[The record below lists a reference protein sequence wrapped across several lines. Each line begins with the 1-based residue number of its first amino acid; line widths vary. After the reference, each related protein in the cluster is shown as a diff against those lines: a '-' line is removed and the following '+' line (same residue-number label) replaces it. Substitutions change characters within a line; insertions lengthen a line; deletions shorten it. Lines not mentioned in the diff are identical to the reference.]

1 MVKILSRTEDR
12 KIQTLNY
19 LIELELNEYLEFAE
33 NIISNN
39 EYQRKR
45 VRSSMSIYSQLKE
58 DLKYGCIIPPI
69 VLAIDSK
76 DMPEEELNQSN
87 IKELLKKSLILD
99 GLQRTFTIIDAY
111 NELIKEGKDTSLF
124 LKGSLR
130 AEVYGGI
137 NRFGLLYRMLTLNTG
152 QTPMTLRHQIEILYS
167 NYDVNIPDIMLIKEV
182 EGRSPRN
189 IGEYRFQD
197 IIDGFV
203 SYLQS
208 SYLPMTRS
216 TILETI
222 KTLETISSEN
232 VEEDLFK
239 TFVQCYN
246 SLLNRMNSMTSED
259 DIKNMN
265 DLLSEDDSLLLNAES
280 VKTFLFAESI
290 FSLMSKPQVMTGFGA
305 GLSLLKQKNKISS
318 ISDISRLINSLEYGG
333 DYAYDWFLELNKNL
347 YIIKQNSSKIGN
359 SQRMYFSEFFR
370 LLFDESAGCF
380 LNLYETSNTAME
392 VYTNK
397 MGI

>member
-1 MVKILSRTEDR
+1 MVKILSQTEDR
-12 KIQTLNY
+12 KIQTSNY
-19 LIELELNEYLEFAE
+19 LIELELEEYLEFAE

-69 VLAIDSK
+69 VLAIDSN

-99 GLQRTFTIIDAY
+99 GLQRTFTIIDAH
-111 NELIKEGKDTSLF
+111 NELIKECKDTSSF

-167 NYDVNIPDIMLIKEV
+167 NYDVNIQDITLIKEV

-197 IIDGFV
+197 VIDGFV

-216 TILETI
+216 TVLETI
-222 KTLETISSEN
+222 KTLETISNEN

-239 TFVQCYN
+239 IFVQCYN

-259 DIKNMN
+259 DIKNMD
-265 DLLSEDDSLLLNAES
+265 DLLSEDDSLLLNADS

-305 GLSLLKQKNKISS
+305 GLSILKQKDKISS
-318 ISDISRLINSLEYGG
+318 ISTISELINSLEVGG
-333 DYAYDWFLELNKNL
+333 EYSYDWFLELNKNL

-370 LLFDESAGCF
+370 LLFDESGGCF
-380 LNLYETSNTAME
+380 LNLYETSKIAME
-392 VYTNK
+392 VYMNK

>member
-1 MVKILSRTEDR
+1 MVKILSQTEDR
-12 KIQTLNY
+12 KIQTTNY

-111 NELIKEGKDTSLF
+111 HELVKEDKDTSLF

-167 NYDVNIPDIMLIKEV
+167 NYDVNIPNIMLIKEV

-318 ISDISRLINSLEYGG
+318 ISDISRLINSLESGG

-370 LLFDESAGCF
+370 LLFDESADCF

>member
-1 MVKILSRTEDR
+1 MVKILSQAEDKR
-12 KIQTLNY
+12 IQTSNY
-19 LIELELNEYLEFAE
+19 LIELELNEYLEFAKD
-33 NIISNN
+33 ILSNN

-69 VLAIDSK
+69 VLAIDSN
-76 DMPEEELNQSN
+76 DMPDGVLNQSN

-99 GLQRTFTIIDAY
+99 GLQRTYTIMDAY
-111 NELIKEGKDTSLF
+111 DELIQARQDTTSF

-167 NYDVNIPDIMLIKEV
+167 NYDISIPDITLIKEV
-182 EGRSPRN
+182 EGKSPKK

-216 TILETI
+216 TVLETI

-232 VEEDLFK
+232 VDEDLFK
-239 TFVQCYN
+239 IFVESY
-246 SLLNRMNSMTSED
+246 
-259 DIKNMN
+259 
-265 DLLSEDDSLLLNAES
+265 DSLLKKMDNILPEDEIAKMTVLLSDDESLMLNADS
-280 VKTFLFAESI
+280 IKTFLFAENI
-290 FSLMSKPQVMTGFGA
+290 FSFMSRSQVMTGFGS
-305 GLSLLKQKNKISS
+305 GLALLKQRNKISS
-318 ISDISRLINSLEYGG
+318 ISNINELVARLEPGG
-333 DYAYDWFLELNKNL
+333 EFPYDWFYELNKNL
-347 YIIKQNSSKIGN
+347 FIIKQNSSKIGN

-370 LLFDESAGCF
+370 LLFDEDGPCY
-380 LNLYETSNTAME
+380 LNLFEATRTAME
-392 VYTNK
+392 VYRNK